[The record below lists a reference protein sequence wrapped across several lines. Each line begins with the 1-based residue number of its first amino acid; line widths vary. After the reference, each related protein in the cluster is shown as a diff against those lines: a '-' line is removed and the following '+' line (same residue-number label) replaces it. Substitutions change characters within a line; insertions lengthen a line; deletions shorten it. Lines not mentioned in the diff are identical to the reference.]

1 MGLSMS
7 APQIESIPRPK
18 ALFEAIA
25 DSLRSRILNHEL
37 PPGAAIDETSVARE
51 LGVSRTPVR
60 EAIKVLAR
68 DGLVT
73 VAHRRINHCTVTE
86 FSAFELADLLRITE
100 HLEAFHHDWETNPFV
115 QDLLQRVTDKIYLAL
130 GPGFLTADLDAR
142 QALTEREAPPDRARQ
157 AARKALTDYFVWRRL
172 EVAKRVMKTP
182 S

>member
-1 MGLSMS
+1 MGIKMTT
-7 APQIESIPRPK
+7 PEIESIPRPK

-25 DSLRSRILNHEL
+25 DRLRSRILSHEI
-37 PPGAAIDETSVARE
+37 PPGAAIDESAVARE

-73 VAHRRINHCTVTE
+73 VAHRRSNHCLVTE
-86 FSAFELADLLRITE
+86 FSACELGDLLRITE

-115 QDLLQRVTDKIYLAL
+115 QELLQRMTDKIHLAL
-130 GPGFLTADLDAR
+130 GPSFLMADLDAK
-142 QALTEREAPPDRARQ
+142 QALHRKGADTPP
-157 AARKALTDYFVWRRL
+157 AAHASKKALADYFAWRRL

-182 S
+182 

>member
-1 MGLSMS
+1 LGLSMS

-115 QDLLQRVTDKIYLAL
+115 QELLQRMTDKIHLAL
-130 GPGFLTADLDAR
+130 GPSFLMADLDAK
-142 QALTEREAPPDRARQ
+142 QALHRKGADTPP
-157 AARKALTDYFVWRRL
+157 AAHASKKALADYFAWRRL
-172 EVAKRVMKTP
+172 EVAKRVMTTP
-182 S
+182 